1 MSKNRTLLGRL
12 SRLLL
17 IKLPLAFFVLTFLWA
32 LILRWCPIYVNPLMI
47 QRTIEYRGD
56 KNYYI
61 HKTWVQY
68 KRISP
73 EMARAVIASEDNLFD
88 KNSGFEW
95 KAIKKAQEEYERG
108 KRSRGGRPNTQTTGK
123 KAHLVANQ

>member
-32 LILRWCPIYVNPLMI
+32 LILRWCPVYVTPLMI

-56 KNYYI
+56 KNYHI
-61 HKTWVQY
+61 RKTWVPY

-73 EMARAVIASEDNLFD
+73 EMARAVIASEDNLLT
-88 KNSGFEW
+88 ST
-95 KAIKKAQEEYERG
+95 AA
-108 KRSRGGRPNTQTTGK
+108 STGRR
-123 KAHLVANQ
+123 

>member
-32 LILRWCPIYVNPLMI
+32 LILRWCPVYVTPLMI

-56 KNYYI
+56 KNYHI
-61 HKTWVQY
+61 HKT
-68 KRISP
+68 
-73 EMARAVIASEDNLFD
+73 
-88 KNSGFEW
+88 
-95 KAIKKAQEEYERG
+95 
-108 KRSRGGRPNTQTTGK
+108 
-123 KAHLVANQ
+123 